1 MFHTNF
7 QFLLFQVLTF
17 LIDSSRFRY
26 PERAIV
32 FLAIC
37 YLVVGCA
44 YVAGLGAG
52 DSAACREPFPPP
64 IRLGKLP
71 MYSTI
76 TMVSGTKIKTISLN
90 NCESWMLRRAK
101 IAFSVFVPVSSIYST
116 NSGLKFVEMLFL
128 WPMQIVDSFF
138 RISKVKCPEDEN
150 SMCATLS
157 GIFNVYRH
165 GSESGKVQNNNKRT
179 LSCVYSLLIDAE
191 WTIFSRMSRESMRSW
206 NVIWFWSATSGR
218 IV

>member
-1 MFHTNF
+1 MMKTNYILIGISLNIF
-7 QFLLFQVLTF
+7 FKFFSLCQVLTF

-52 DSAACREPFPPP
+52 DSASCREPFPPP

-76 TMVSGTKIKTISLN
+76 TIVSI
-90 NCESWMLRRAK
+90 
-101 IAFSVFVPVSSIYST
+101 
-116 NSGLKFVEMLFL
+116 
-128 WPMQIVDSFF
+128 
-138 RISKVKCPEDEN
+138 
-150 SMCATLS
+150 
-157 GIFNVYRH
+157 
-165 GSESGKVQNNNKRT
+165 
-179 LSCVYSLLIDAE
+179 
-191 WTIFSRMSRESMRSW
+191 
-206 NVIWFWSATSGR
+206 
-218 IV
+218 

>member
-1 MFHTNF
+1 MMENTQNTRKPEPK
-7 QFLLFQVLTF
+7 LPTKKKKKVLTF
-17 LIDSSRFRY
+17 LIDPSRFRY

-76 TMVSGTKIKTISLN
+76 TMVSKLQIFTK
-90 NCESWMLRRAK
+90 
-101 IAFSVFVPVSSIYST
+101 
-116 NSGLKFVEMLFL
+116 
-128 WPMQIVDSFF
+128 
-138 RISKVKCPEDEN
+138 
-150 SMCATLS
+150 
-157 GIFNVYRH
+157 
-165 GSESGKVQNNNKRT
+165 
-179 LSCVYSLLIDAE
+179 
-191 WTIFSRMSRESMRSW
+191 
-206 NVIWFWSATSGR
+206 
-218 IV
+218 